1 MSKRSL
7 ILRIFS
13 HKKLQQKFFYY
24 FAGIVFL
31 IILVISLAVYY
42 FQKRILQEQAEEKAL
57 SLTRTLAYNGRNAI
71 LSNDYFL
78 LQQLIDSMSDAPD
91 ILSVSILDTLGKI
104 IVADQP
110 EQKEHYLTDP
120 LTQKA
125 LSSEN
130 PNIER
135 FKTQKG
141 EEAWDTAVP
150 IFKWNRRIGTARI
163 KFSIA
168 DTYAGLLSTVLLIGI
183 AALIL
188 SLLLSYRISRSISR
202 PIHEAVQLAQEYGKG
217 NFEATIPSHSDDEI
231 GQLIGSLNTL
241 SSELSKLL
249 SERISNEGLLM
260 IGEFAAYIIHDLK
273 NPVNGIHLLAD
284 GLHRKLPEDS
294 NLKKYSAEILL
305 ASQRV
310 EDFIRRTLDIAKTT
324 EMQYQTIRLNDLIEE
339 TIKETPI
346 FSSEIIRQYEMKMP
360 QIKGDYGLLRMAVRN
375 LLVNASD
382 ATLEKGEISVKTR
395 WNGNAIIEIS
405 DNGVG
410 IPKDRIHTIFRPFFS
425 MKDHGHG
432 LGLAMVKRAVNLHQ
446 GTIEVMSQ
454 EGVGST
460 FTISLPV
467 DSAPL
472 VRKDI

>member
-1 MSKRSL
+1 MSKRRLLSRVF
-7 ILRIFS
+7 IY
-13 HKKLQQKFFYY
+13 KKLQQKFFYY
-24 FAGIVFL
+24 YAGIVSL
-31 IILVISLAVYY
+31 IILLISIAVYY
-42 FQKRILQEQAEEKAL
+42 FQRQMLRVQAEEKAL
-57 SLTRTLAYNGRNAI
+57 SLTRTLAYTGQNAI
-71 LSNDYFL
+71 LSDDYIV
-78 LQQLIDSMSDAPD
+78 LQPLVDSMMDDPD
-91 ILSVSILDTLGKI
+91 VLSVTILDTLGKVI
-104 IVADQP
+104 AADQP
-110 EQKEHYLTDP
+110 ELRGDIVTD
-120 LTQKA
+120 K
-125 LSSEN
+125 LSQHILAQDSLSLESFTN
-130 PNIER
+130 E
-135 FKTQKG
+135 QG
-141 EEAWDTAVP
+141 EEIWDTAVP
-150 IFKWNRRIGTARI
+150 IFEVTRRIGTARI
-163 KFSIA
+163 KYSVE
-168 DTYAGLLSTVLLIGI
+168 DTYAGLLRTVLIIGI
-183 AALIL
+183 AVLVI

-202 PIHEAVQLAQEYGKG
+202 PIQEAVQLAQEYGKG

-249 SERISNEGLLM
+249 NERISHEGLIM

-324 EMQYQTIRLNDLIEE
+324 EMHFQSIQINNLVEE
-339 TIKETPI
+339 TINETPI
-346 FSSEIIRQYEMKMP
+346 FSSEVVRNYDMKMP
-360 QIKGDYGLLRMAVRN
+360 QIKGDYSLLRMAVRN

-382 ATLEKGEISVKTR
+382 ATLEKGEISVRTR
-395 WNGNAIIEIS
+395 WNGNAIIEVS

-446 GTIEVMSQ
+446 GNIDVVSEQ
-454 EGVGST
+454 GIGST

-467 DSAPL
+467 DSVPIAH
-472 VRKDI
+472 KDI